1 MNLAAFSDAS
11 KRTMERLQVRIVVQ
25 DSLRSAPL
33 GNTSDMSMDGF
44 FLSTD
49 ALLPVGSMLP
59 VGLTLGEFGE
69 LRTSAEVVRHADGGM
84 GMRFATLS
92 GEDRRRLRKFLAR
105 LTTIGA
111 QRETV
116 ERLNDAVTRT
126 TTPVTDAA
134 QIARRLEEAAQLA
147 VEVRVIPPDRP
158 TMDAG
163 RLRQVNANGLVL
175 QLLAAP
181 TVQPGEPVLALLTLD
196 FVSYSFQAQVQSID
210 DRTLQLTM
218 PEQLV
223 FSERRQSD
231 RRAAP
236 ANTRLRLPAP
246 WLPQG
251 VLEWQVVDVSPGGVG
266 LMTRDA
272 GAQLFPGTPLPGAAL
287 VVDGSPEPLLNA
299 VVRNVVRRE
308 EPDGG
313 HSFRIGIACG
323 PPRRLLADT
332 ALATEPR
339 SGNALWRRVAS
350 FFRTLRDGASLFWHS
365 RATRALSITPERSG
379 GPQVVRFS
387 GARGL
392 RTTALI
398 NRAFDDT
405 EVPQCPVVVV
415 VPGFAGRKEQT
426 AYLAHQLVDHF
437 RRQHRDLVVIRLDGT
452 NNLGE
457 SDKAPGC
464 QAEGKHT
471 LHYTCSGVSE
481 DLMDCL
487 AWLRRGD
494 VVRATDVSVVSVSFG
509 SLGVRQLLASGR
521 APEVRRWVAWMGAAD
536 ARDAVLHVS
545 GHFDV
550 LAAGQAAQAAGVRM
564 GQVTLV
570 GCLVDAQRFYDDLV
584 EHDSGTLDDAR
595 RDLSRIGADVLW
607 MRGTHD
613 AWMDPKRIGDIMGVA
628 SSGQRQVVSAE
639 SGHVPRTGD
648 EAIRQFAEITTW
660 LERGIVGTASPVR
673 PPSLGWLE
681 THSRLEWQRVR
692 RSMPTNAAEWWGEY
706 LLDDR
711 GPGFDILQRSPAYT
725 SFMQR
730 QADLADVQGCRV
742 LELGAGT
749 GNMSARLVQAQP
761 AELVIT
767 DLVPEAVQRIQQRYA
782 HLAHVQVQ
790 VLDIDGGP
798 WLALDRFR
806 RGELEDVG
814 ALLRRLPGAPADL
827 AERATA
833 LDRQA
838 LHALVRGHDVHLDDL
853 RIPAGAPAELRE
865 VLHELGLLARMAAQ
879 PSPDLSAMDTL
890 HWLRPGSPE
899 RRRGLPFASGH
910 FDRVVMSLVLSYL
923 EEPLDTLSEIW
934 RVLAPGGTLVMSTL
948 RRDADSS
955 GIFLSLIEQ
964 LEQAPAHE
972 VGDDAARAGLIGAAR
987 RFLDR
992 ASDLF
997 RLEEEGVYRFWD
1009 AAEFARLARLAGFE
1023 GCRTELGFGDPAQGV
1038 ILLAHKPAS

>member
-1 MNLAAFSDAS
+1 MNIAAFTESN

-25 DSLRSAPL
+25 DSLRSASL
-33 GNTSDMSMDGF
+33 GTTSDMSIDGF
-44 FLSTD
+44 FLATD
-49 ALLPVGSMLP
+49 VVLPVGSMLP

-69 LRTSAEVVRHADGGM
+69 LRASAEVMRHADGGM
-84 GMRFATLS
+84 GMRFAKLS
-92 GEDRRRLRKFLAR
+92 TEDRRKLRKFLAR

-116 ERLNDAVTRT
+116 ERLNDAGTRT
-126 TTPVTDAA
+126 TTPVTDQG
-134 QIARRLEEAAQLA
+134 QIVRRLTEASQLA
-147 VEVRVIPPDRP
+147 VEVRLIPPERP
-158 TMDAG
+158 TMDVG
-163 RLRQVNANGLVL
+163 RLRQVQPTGLVL
-175 QLLAAP
+175 TLTSAP
-181 TVQPGEPVLALLTLD
+181 TVQVGEPVLALLTLD
-196 FVSYSFQAQVQSID
+196 FVSYSFEAQVEALD
-210 DRTLQLTM
+210 DRTLRLSM
-218 PEQLV
+218 PAQLV
-223 FSERRQSD
+223 FSERRQSG
-231 RRAAP
+231 RREAP
-236 ANTRLRLPAP
+236 PNTLLRLPAP
-246 WLPQG
+246 WLPTG
-251 VLEWQVVDVSPGGVG
+251 MLEWQVVDVSPGGVG
-266 LMTRDA
+266 LITHEL
-272 GAQLFPGTPLPGAAL
+272 GAQLFPGTPLEGASL
-287 VVDGSPEPLLNA
+287 VIDGRPEPLQNA
-299 VVRNVVRRE
+299 VVRNVIRRE
-308 EPDGG
+308 ESDGVPTL
-313 HSFRIGIACG
+313 RIGVACG
-323 PPRRLLADT
+323 PRRRVLADT
-332 ALATEPR
+332 AL
-339 SGNALWRRVAS
+339 SGGSRPSNVLWRRVVS
-350 FFRTLRDGASLFWHS
+350 FFRNLRDGVSLLWHS
-365 RATRALSITPERSG
+365 RAARAVGVSREGSG

-387 GARGL
+387 GSRGL
-392 RTTALI
+392 RIAALM

-405 EVPQCPVVVV
+405 EVPNCPVVVV

-426 AYLAHQLVDHF
+426 SYLAHQLIDHF

-464 QAEGKHT
+464 HVEGKQT
-471 LHYTCSGVSE
+471 LNYTCSGVAE

-487 AWLRRGD
+487 EWLRRGE

-550 LAAGQAAQAAGVRM
+550 VAAGQAAQSAGVRM

-595 RDLSRIGADVLW
+595 RDLASIRADVLW

-613 AWMDPKRIGDIMGVA
+613 AWMDPRRIGDIMGVA
-628 SSGQRQVVSAE
+628 SAGQRQVLSAE

-660 LERGIVGTASPVR
+660 LERGIVGSTSQVR

-692 RSMPTNAAEWWGEY
+692 RSMPSNAAEWWGEY

-730 QADLADVQGCRV
+730 QADLAQVQGLRV

-761 AELVIT
+761 SQLVIT
-767 DLVPEAVQRIQQRYA
+767 DLVPEAVQRIQDRYA
-782 HLAHVQVQ
+782 SLDHVKVQ

-806 RGELEDVG
+806 RGELEDFG
-814 ALLRRLPGAPADL
+814 ALVRRLPGAPADF
-827 AERATA
+827 AERANV

-838 LHALVRGHDVHLDDL
+838 LHALARGYDVHLDDL
-853 RIPAGAPAELRE
+853 RMASNSPPELRE
-865 VLHELGLLARMAAQ
+865 VLQELALVARMAAE
-879 PSPDLSAMDTL
+879 PFPDLSTL
-890 HWLRPGSPE
+890 GTLQWLRPGPPD
-899 RRRGLPFASGH
+899 RRRGLPFASGQ

-923 EEPLDTLSEIW
+923 EEPHDALSEIW

-955 GIFLSLIEQ
+955 GIFLSLIDQ
-964 LEQAPAHE
+964 LERAPEAE
-972 VGDDAARAGLIGAAR
+972 VGDEATRADLIAAAR

-1009 AAEFARLARLAGFE
+1009 ASEFTRLARLAGFE
-1023 GCRTELGFGDPAQGV
+1023 RCHTELGFGEPAQGV
-1038 ILLAHKPAS
+1038 ILVAHKPAS

>member
-1 MNLAAFSDAS
+1 MNLAASSESS

-25 DSLRSAPL
+25 DALRSAPL
-33 GNTSDMSMDGF
+33 GNTSDMSIDGF
-44 FLSTD
+44 FLAAD
-49 ALLPVGSMLP
+49 ALLPIGSMLP

-92 GEDRRRLRKFLAR
+92 TDDRRKIRKFLAR

-126 TTPVTDAA
+126 TTPVTDPA
-134 QIARRLEEAAQLA
+134 QILRRLEEAGKLA
-147 VEVRVIPPDRP
+147 VEVRLIPPDRP
-158 TMDAG
+158 TMDAA
-163 RLRQVNANGLVL
+163 RLRQVHATGLVL
-175 QLLAAP
+175 QLMSAP
-181 TVQPGEPVLALLTLD
+181 TVQLGEPVLALLTLD
-196 FVSYSFQAQVQSID
+196 FVSYSFQAQVQSLA
-210 DRTLQLTM
+210 DRTLTLSM
-218 PEQLV
+218 PTQLV

-236 ANTRLRLPAP
+236 ANTQLRLPAP

-266 LMTRDA
+266 LMTYDA
-272 GAQLFPGTPLPGAAL
+272 GAQLFPGTPLPDASL
-287 VVDGSPEPLLNA
+287 VVDGSPEPLQNA

-308 EPDGG
+308 EPDGR
-313 HSFRIGIACG
+313 HSFRIGVACG

-332 ALATEPR
+332 ALATKQR
-339 SGNALWRRVAS
+339 SSSALWRRVVS
-350 FFRTLRDGASLFWHS
+350 VFQTLRDGASLLWHS
-365 RATRALSITPERSG
+365 RATRILRPGVDGSG
-379 GPQVVRFS
+379 GPQVVHFS
-387 GARGL
+387 GPRGL
-392 RTTALI
+392 RTTALV

-405 EVPQCPVVVV
+405 EVAQCPVVVV

-457 SDKAPGC
+457 SDKAAGC
-464 QAEGKHT
+464 HVEGKHT
-471 LHYTCSGVSE
+471 LNYTCSGVSE

-487 AWLRRGD
+487 EWLRRGD

-521 APEVRRWVAWMGAAD
+521 APEVRRWVAWMGASD

-550 LAAGQAAQAAGVRM
+550 MAAGLAAKAAGVRM

-584 EHDSGTLDDAR
+584 QHDSGTLDAAR
-595 RDLSRIGADVLW
+595 GDLARIGANVLW
-607 MRGTHD
+607 MRGTQD
-613 AWMDPKRIGDIMGVA
+613 AWMDPRRIGDIMGVA
-628 SSGQRQVVSAE
+628 SPGQRQVVSAE

-660 LERGIVGTASPVR
+660 LERGIVGTANLVR

-692 RSMPTNAAEWWGEY
+692 RSMPANAAEWWGEY

-725 SFMQR
+725 SLMQR

-767 DLVPEAVQRIQQRYA
+767 DLVPEAVERIQQRYTA
-782 HLAHVQVQ
+782 LAHVQVQ

-806 RGELEDVG
+806 RGELGDVG

-827 AERATA
+827 ADLTNA

-838 LHALVRGHDVHLDDL
+838 LHALARGHDVQLNDL
-853 RIPAGAPAELRE
+853 RIPAGATAQLRE
-865 VLHELGLLARMAAQ
+865 VLHDLALLARLAAE
-879 PSPDLSAMDTL
+879 PRPDLSALDTL
-890 HWLRPGSPE
+890 HWLRPGQPD
-899 RRRGLPFASGH
+899 RRRGLPFASGR

-948 RRDADSS
+948 RRDADTS
-955 GIFLSLIEQ
+955 GIFLSLIDQ

-972 VGDDAARAGLIGAAR
+972 VGDEAARAELIAAAR

-1038 ILLAHKPAS
+1038 ILVAHKPTA